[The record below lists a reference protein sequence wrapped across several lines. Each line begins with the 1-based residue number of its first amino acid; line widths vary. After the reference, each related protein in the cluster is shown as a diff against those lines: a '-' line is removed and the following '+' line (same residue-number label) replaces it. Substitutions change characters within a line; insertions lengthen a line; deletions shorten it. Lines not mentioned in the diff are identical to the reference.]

1 MARYYCTCK
10 LGERVPHDY
19 QHTQYHE
26 TDVDEERTCNYC
38 GYYAFSR
45 AAIQHEL
52 YPRHGSKV
60 TAMEVYKNIA
70 MWENKEFYHQYHNGC
85 SPHTQG
91 LSRETLIKD
100 QERIKNGKQK
110 TTGRKSISPT
120 NFNRYKRTDRNSDRP
135 I

>member
-10 LGERVPHDY
+10 KGARTPHDY

-26 TDVDEERTCNYC
+26 TEVNKEGVCNYC
-38 GYYAFSR
+38 GYYAFAR

-60 TAMEVYKNIA
+60 TAMEVYKNVA
-70 MWENKEFYHQYHNGC
+70 YWKDNDLYHQYHNGC
-85 SPHTQG
+85 SPLKQG

-110 TTGRKSISPT
+110 TTERKSISPT
-120 NFNRYKRTDRNSDRP
+120 NFNRYKRTERDSDR
-135 I
+135 II